1 MSTDEVK
8 FSVVIPCY
16 NEHDSLMELF
26 SQITSMQQRK
36 DLEFILVDNGSTDHT
51 SEIFEKIVSS
61 NLIKLSLKEN
71 VGYGGGI
78 KAGLKIARGEFLGW
92 IHADLQYSLTEI
104 VKYLHDIPANTKYI
118 KGLRYGRSFLENFI
132 SFNMS
137 IIESFMFKRILY
149 DINAQPTLL
158 HRSLYEIMID
168 LPNDFS
174 IDLYSYVIAKK
185 EDVEIYR
192 INVNFLKRT
201 YGQSSWNSG
210 FKSILKMSTHTIQYS
225 MKLRKIIDS
234 N

>member
-1 MSTDEVK
+1 
-8 FSVVIPCY
+8 
-16 NEHDSLMELF
+16 
-26 SQITSMQQRK
+26 
-36 DLEFILVDNGSTDHT
+36 
-51 SEIFEKIVSS
+51 
-61 NLIKLSLKEN
+61 
-71 VGYGGGI
+71 
-78 KAGLKIARGEFLGW
+78 
-92 IHADLQYSLTEI
+92 
-104 VKYLHDIPANTKYI
+104 
-118 KGLRYGRSFLENFI
+118 
-132 SFNMS
+132 
-137 IIESFMFKRILY
+137 MFKRILY